1 MNKRLKKAQELYNKN
16 DFYSFNDAV
25 DVLLKYKNECATK
38 FDESVDVDVLLGVDT
53 NKGDQ
58 VVKSFVELPHGN
70 GKKVKVLVFAND
82 DNIDRALKAGATYA
96 GGEELI
102 ADVESGKIADFDKCV
117 ATSAMMPKLAKIA
130 RVLGPKGLMP
140 NPKLGTVVKDDV
152 TEVVKSLLK
161 GRADVKTAKDGS
173 VKLSIGKLSFSK
185 DNLID
190 NLKEVIA
197 VLKQARPS
205 SVKANYFKNVYLTT
219 TMGVGIKIKMS
230 EVYSI

>member
-1 MNKRLKKAQELYNKN
+1 MNKRLKKAYELFNKNELY
-16 DFYSFNDAV
+16 SFSDAV
-25 DVLLKYKNECATK
+25 DVLLKYKENSATK
-38 FDESVDVDVLLGVDT
+38 FDESVDIDVLLGVDT

-58 VVKSFVELPHGN
+58 VVKGFVELPHGN

-130 RVLGPKGLMP
+130 KILGPRGLMP
-140 NPKLGTVVKDDV
+140 NPNLGTVVKDDV
-152 TEVVKSLLK
+152 TKVLKSLLK

-185 DNLID
+185 DALMD
-190 NLKEVIA
+190 NLKEVIV
-197 VLKQARPS
+197 VLKQARPA
-205 SVKANYFKNVYLTT
+205 SVKANYFKNVYLSS
-219 TMGVGIKIKMS
+219 TMGVGVKIKMS
-230 EVYSI
+230 DVYSI